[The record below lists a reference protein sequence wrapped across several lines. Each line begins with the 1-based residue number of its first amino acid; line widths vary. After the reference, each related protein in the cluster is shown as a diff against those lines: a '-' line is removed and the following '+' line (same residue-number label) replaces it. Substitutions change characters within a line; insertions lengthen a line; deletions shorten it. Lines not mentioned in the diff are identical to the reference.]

1 MNTSNNMRAV
11 QLQMRLDDD
20 KPAFGM
26 NFLSVDPENVPNV
39 DDNAIIAQLATT
51 DPAKAEKAKAVL
63 AQLIANNEPFFQW
76 LETAP
81 EHTILF
87 VKDPVAALK
96 QALPNVDLSDLVG

>member
-1 MNTSNNMRAV
+1 MNIHNNMRAV
-11 QLQMRLDDD
+11 QLQMRLDENQ
-20 KPAFGM
+20 PAFGM
-26 NFLSVDPENVPNV
+26 NFLSVDPENLPNV

-51 DPAKAEKAKAVL
+51 DPTKAEKVKVVL

-87 VKDPVAALK
+87 VKDPVAAIK
-96 QALPNVDLSDLVG
+96 QALPNLDLSGLAE